1 MTEFKVPLI
10 IRGEVIEDYAVEFR
24 DRGNGGHT
32 FVTPSVEKYLHKLI
46 AKSPLILE
54 DLYTLDFDEIC
65 DYLDELRQRLDA
77 VEKQRAASGR
87 R

>member
-1 MTEFKVPLI
+1 MAEFKVPLI

-24 DRGNGGHT
+24 DRGNGGHI

-54 DLYTLDFDEIC
+54 DLYTINFD
-65 DYLDELRQRLDA
+65 
-77 VEKQRAASGR
+77 
-87 R
+87 